1 MNSNYSEY
9 QNVSQK
15 WVKKIPS
22 HWRMER
28 LKLVFGLRKEPNNP
42 IVTDNILSLTAK
54 QGVVPYAEKEGVG
67 GNKPKSDLTK
77 YNICREG
84 DLLVN
89 NMNVVSG
96 AAGVSRY
103 TGCVS
108 PVYYPL
114 VLRHDD
120 NVWYYHYIFRLISF
134 QRSLIGL
141 GKGILMHESD
151 NGTLTSVRMRISMD
165 YLGNVLLPVPP
176 RAEQDQIVRFLDWK
190 VSEIN
195 KLIRIKREQIKG
207 YREYE
212 KKVIND
218 KVLHGLH
225 NETLKESG
233 NRWLGKIPVSWN
245 VIKLGRFC
253 SFQNGISESGDF
265 FTAGTPFVGY
275 GDVYRHL
282 ELPET
287 VKGVAKA
294 NEQQQEIFSV
304 QKGDIFFTRT
314 SENIEE
320 IGMAAVCKRTIDKAV
335 FSGFLIRC
343 RPRISIIDADF
354 MKYYLQ
360 IPAVRN
366 HFSSMMNIV
375 IRASLGQNLLKQ
387 MPVVVPPLGEQ
398 KEIADYLNALH
409 EKFTHLIDAT
419 ETEISTMIELKNRL
433 VSDVVT
439 GKIDVRNVI
448 VPEYEHVDDIADDD
462 SEDDNEEENET
473 EMDEE
478 V

>member
-1 MNSNYSEY
+1 MNSIYPEY
-9 QNVSQK
+9 KNVGQK
-15 WVKKIPS
+15 WVKRIPS

-28 LKLVFGLRKEPNNP
+28 LKFVFGLRKEPNNP

-77 YNICREG
+77 YNVCREG

-195 KLIRIKREQIKG
+195 KLIGIRRKEIRELRDLKSS
-207 YREYE
+207 
-212 KKVIND
+212 VINTAITKGINPNAAMKKTD
-218 KVLHGLH
+218 IYYLPEVPDAWKVTKLKRICKVGASI
-225 NETLKESG
+225 NEQLKNHSEQDAVVFLPME
-233 NRWLGKIPVSWN
+233 N
-245 VIKLGRFC
+245 
-253 SFQNGISESGDF
+253 ISEEGVIDCSIKQPIAKVKTGFSSFAKDDVIV
-265 FTAGTPFVGY
+265 AKITPCFENGKGACLDKLESDIGY
-275 GDVYRHL
+275 GTTELFNLRAGDDV
-282 ELPET
+282 LPEYLYFIT
-287 VKGVAKA
+287 MTQLFRTLGEGQMTGSAGQKRVPADFIRNFTIGLPSIE
-294 NEQQQEIFSV
+294 EQQ
-304 QKGDIFFTRT
+304 
-314 SENIEE
+314 
-320 IGMAAVCKRTIDKAV
+320 
-335 FSGFLIRC
+335 
-343 RPRISIIDADF
+343 
-354 MKYYLQ
+354 
-360 IPAVRN
+360 
-366 HFSSMMNIV
+366 NIV
-375 IRASLGQNLLKQ
+375 DYIQTEKEKIDRLIATKHEQLK
-387 MPVVVPPLGEQ
+387 
-398 KEIADYLNALH
+398 ALT
-409 EKFTHLIDAT
+409 EFKSTVISDA
-419 ETEISTMIELKNRL
+419 
-433 VSDVVT
+433 VT
-439 GKIDVRNVI
+439 GKIDVSNI
-448 VPEYEHVDDIADDD
+448 SIPEYEHVDDTADDD
-462 SEDDNEEENET
+462 SDDVEKMETEINEE
-473 EMDEE
+473 

>member
-1 MNSNYSEY
+1 MNNAYPEY
-9 QNVSQK
+9 KSVNQK
-15 WVKKIPS
+15 WAKEIPS

-28 LKLVFGLRKEPNNP
+28 LKLVFGLRKETNNP
-42 IVTDNILSLTAK
+42 VITDNILSLTAK
-54 QGVVPYAEKEGVG
+54 QGVIPYAEKEGVG
-67 GNKPKSDLTK
+67 GNKPKADLTK

-114 VLRHDD
+114 VLRHED
-120 NVWYYHYIFRLISF
+120 NVWYYHYIFRLVTF

-207 YREYE
+207 YTEYE

-218 KVLHGLH
+218 KILHGLR

-233 NRWLGKIPVSWN
+233 DQWLGKIPISWK

-265 FTAGTPFVGY
+265 LLQGRRLL
-275 GDVYRHL
+275 DM
-282 ELPET
+282 EMS
-287 VKGVAKA
+287 
-294 NEQQQEIFSV
+294 I
-304 QKGDIFFTRT
+304 DI
-314 SENIEE
+314 
-320 IGMAAVCKRTIDKAV
+320 
-335 FSGFLIRC
+335 
-343 RPRISIIDADF
+343 
-354 MKYYLQ
+354 
-360 IPAVRN
+360 
-366 HFSSMMNIV
+366 
-375 IRASLGQNLLKQ
+375 
-387 MPVVVPPLGEQ
+387 
-398 KEIADYLNALH
+398 
-409 EKFTHLIDAT
+409 
-419 ETEISTMIELKNRL
+419 
-433 VSDVVT
+433 
-439 GKIDVRNVI
+439 
-448 VPEYEHVDDIADDD
+448 
-462 SEDDNEEENET
+462 
-473 EMDEE
+473 
-478 V
+478 